1 MKKYEALGQFLRGQ
15 KYEEVPMTFA
25 EIERVTGAKLPK
37 SQRYPAWWSNNPS
50 NNVMTKIWLDAGFRT
65 ERVDIAAKKLV
76 FKRIAKSPSVGMADT
91 SREFHSIENTAG
103 KKLGRHP
110 ALGSMKGTFTIE
122 PGYDLTSPM
131 FTSKEWAEIEKEM
144 AEDWDQ
150 IEQGMSGKNTNG

>member
-37 SQRYPAWWSNNPS
+37 SQRYPAWWSNNTS

-65 ERVDIAAKKLV
+65 ERVNIAAKKLV
-76 FKRIAKSPSVGMADT
+76 FKRIAKSSSAGMADT
-91 SREFHSIENTAG
+91 SREFRSIENTAG

-131 FTSKEWAEIEKEM
+131 YTDKEWAEIEKEM

-150 IEQGMSGKNTNG
+150 IEQGMSGKSK

>member
-1 MKKYEALGQFLRGQ
+1 MRKYEALGQFLLGQ

-76 FKRIAKSPSVGMADT
+76 FKRTAKSPFGGEMAET
-91 SREFHSIENTAG
+91 HRGF
-103 KKLGRHP
+103 RP
-110 ALGSMKGTFTIE
+110 AEHGAEKTPRRSPLFGALKGTFIIE
-122 PGYDLTSPM
+122 P
-131 FTSKEWAEIEKEM
+131 EWDPTKPALDPEEMEEWEANLERKAQLYEK
-144 AEDWDQ
+144 
-150 IEQGMSGKNTNG
+150 GLSRKS